1 MIKHE
6 IKMEFSNSETIQK
19 VIQKAYFN
27 DGQMGKIKD
36 KTHYLP
42 INEKDDICSLLK
54 GLNGSTI
61 KIINED
67 IIDGNMR
74 FMIDESHGDIRLYPI
89 SIYCIKDNDKY
100 IFY

>member
-6 IKMEFSNSETIQK
+6 IKIEFPNSESIQK
-19 VIQKAYFN
+19 IIQKAYFN

-36 KTHYLP
+36 KTYYLP
-42 INEKDDICSLLK
+42 INEKDDSYSLLK

-61 KIINED
+61 KIVNED

-74 FMIDESHGDIRLYPI
+74 FMIDEAHGDIRLYPI